1 MRVPN
6 TESASQRDGGSF
18 RDPSGY
24 VFRRGRRIYRAID
37 ESCFQILRQLG
48 EKGVLQRLT
57 SEKLSVGTRFVD
69 DAEETEALSA
79 EHPSYGHFLEHDL
92 ISPITY
98 PYEWSFSMLA
108 DAALH
113 TLKLQET
120 LVQSGYSLKDATA
133 YNIQF
138 VGGRPVFIDLSSIEQ
153 PARLDV
159 WFALGQ
165 FAQMFT
171 FPLLLAYY
179 HGWDFRSYFL
189 GNINGRDIE
198 QVARSFGRFEQ
209 WLPRSLFD
217 VALPLIFHRK
227 AEGKSTDGRAALQKP
242 NKNPQ
247 AQLLNLHRLGGKIR
261 KLANAYK
268 PAGVWAEYTRT
279 CSYDDQAEDAKK
291 ALVRQFLEIA
301 KPKKVLDIGCNTGV
315 YSYIAAELGSSVVAA
330 DGDHDAVEI
339 LHRRIGR
346 QPANITPMV
355 IDLSNPSPAIGYRN
369 QERASFLDRLE
380 VDCVLALA
388 LIHHLHVSGNLPI
401 PAIRDL
407 FYDMTGDYLVL
418 EYVPRNDVMFQKLL
432 KFRVDLYGTLTLES
446 CRAVFAEKFTIV
458 KEELIP
464 NSPRTL
470 ILMQKRR

>member
-1 MRVPN
+1 MRAPD
-6 TESASQRDGGSF
+6 TESGSQRDGGSF

-24 VFRRGRRIYRAID
+24 VFRRGSRIYRAID
-37 ESCFQILRQLG
+37 ESCFQILRQLAG
-48 EKGVLQRLT
+48 KGILQRLAA
-57 SEKLSVGTRFVD
+57 EKLSVGTRFVD
-69 DAEETEALSA
+69 DAEEIRALSA
-79 EHPSYGHFLEHDL
+79 EHPGYDHFLEHDL
-92 ISPITY
+92 ISPVTY

-113 TLKLQET
+113 TLKLQEI

-138 VGGRPVFIDLSSIEQ
+138 VGGRPIFIDLSSIEQ

-189 GNINGRDIE
+189 GNISGRDIE
-198 QVARSFGRFEQ
+198 QAARSFGRFEQ

-227 AEGKSTDGRAALQKP
+227 ADGKSTGGRAALDKP
-242 NKNPQ
+242 SKNPQ
-247 AQLLNLHRLGGKIR
+247 AQLLNLHRLRGKIR
-261 KLANAYK
+261 KLTKAYK
-268 PAGVWAEYTRT
+268 PAGNWAEYTRN
-279 CSYDDQAEDAKK
+279 CSYDDEAENAKK
-291 ALVRQFLEIA
+291 VLVKGFLETVN
-301 KPKKVLDIGCNTGV
+301 PTKVLDIGCNTGV
-315 YSYIAAELGSSVVAA
+315 YSYLAAELGAAVIAA

-339 LHRRIGR
+339 LYRRISR
-346 QPANITPMV
+346 QPANITPMI

-369 QERASFLDRLE
+369 QERRRFLDRLE

-407 FYDMTGDYLVL
+407 FYEMTADYLIL
-418 EYVPRNDVMFQKLL
+418 EYVPRDDVMFKKLL

-458 KEELIP
+458 KETLIL

-470 ILMQKRR
+470 MLMQKRG